1 MRRSSTAFSKAFL
14 ATALILS
21 GGVVVAAASR
31 PYVIFTHDGHR
42 VLAESKPRVEGLEAY
57 VRLLPGRQ
65 LAVMKEEQIDWKR
78 TEAANAGL
86 EPVAIPSGSKLVAH
100 PVARPKPIT
109 HTIVGKPTP
118 GNNDVP
124 AGQTP
129 EDTTLRAQL
138 ASANEQREQHRSR
151 RQALLEEL
159 KTLEAA
165 GAAAAGGDDQRASRV
180 NELRKSITDLNGAII
195 KLDTEIEALEKEAAV
210 RGVKLN

>member
-1 MRRSSTAFSKAFL
+1 MRRSSTAFSKALL
-14 ATALILS
+14 ATALILP
-21 GGVVVAAASR
+21 GVVLAAASR

-86 EPVAIPSGSKLVAH
+86 EPVAIPSGSTFVERPA
-100 PVARPKPIT
+100 ARRKPIT

-118 GNNDVP
+118 GNQDVP

-129 EDTTLRAQL
+129 EDTLRAQL
-138 ASANEQREQHRSR
+138 ASANEQRQQHQSR

-159 KTLEAA
+159 QTLETA

-180 NELRKSITDLNGAII
+180 NELRKSITDLNEAIL
-195 KLDTEIEALEKEAAV
+195 KLNAEIEALEKEAAV
-210 RGVKLN
+210 QGGKLN